1 VIPMAPQGKKKE
13 FAVIGLGRFG
23 SSVALTLIERGFS
36 VLGIDSKPDIVQRM
50 SEQLTQVVTLDA
62 TSEDALM
69 AVDIASFDTVVV
81 AIGDNFESNLMTT
94 VALKS
99 IGVKNV
105 VCKTLTE
112 RQRTILL
119 RVGADQVVL
128 PEHDA
133 GRRLAN
139 VLTGP
144 GVLDQLEL
152 EPGYSITEL
161 RVPPSMV
168 EHRLVD
174 TDLRH
179 RFGVTVLV
187 VKREKTLTVSPSP
200 EFIFNKNDLLVV
212 IGSNS
217 DIARLNELT

>member
-1 VIPMAPQGKKKE
+1 MATQSTKKE

-23 SSVALTLIERGFS
+23 SSVALTLVERGFS

-62 TSEDALM
+62 TDEDALM

-168 EHRLVD
+168 GHHLVD

-200 EFIFNKNDLLVV
+200 DFIFSKNDLLVV

-217 DIARLNELT
+217 DIARLNELNV

>member
-1 VIPMAPQGKKKE
+1 MSAHSTKKE

-23 SSVALTLIERGFS
+23 SSLARALVERGHS
-36 VLGIDSKPDIVQRM
+36 VLGIDHKPEITQRHA
-50 SEQLTQVVTLDA
+50 EQLTQVVTLDA
-62 TSEDALM
+62 TDEDALR

-81 AIGDNFESNLMTT
+81 AIGDNFENNLMTT

-99 IGVKNV
+99 IGVKHI

-112 RQRTILL
+112 RQKTILL
-119 RVGADQVVL
+119 RVGADHVVL
-128 PEHDA
+128 PEHEA

-144 GVLDQLEL
+144 GVLDQFEL
-152 EPGYSITEL
+152 EDGFSITEL
-161 RVPPSMV
+161 RVPQSMV
-168 EHRLVD
+168 GQRLVD
-174 TDLRH
+174 THLRQ

-200 EFIFNKNDLLVV
+200 EFVFNKNDLLVV
-212 IGSNS
+212 IGANA
-217 DIARLNELT
+217 DIARLNELA